1 MTIAIIITA
10 GSFKIKPDDI
20 NYFNP
25 KIKNTKSTVS
35 FKKVFFYKN
44 IYFFVDKF
52 NDIAVFKK

>member
-1 MTIAIIITA
+1 MVIIVTA
-10 GSFKIKPDDI
+10 DFFKIKLNNI
-20 NYFNP
+20 NYFNL
-25 KIKNTKSTVS
+25 KVKGTKFTVF